1 MSDPVREYLREKG
14 CAQHVIRGGLEG
26 LIGAWEKTVE
36 SVERGYELSLDDYLN
51 DLDGRQLIEE
61 TLAIDGVE
69 NAQNHLERVRP
80 VDERMRNRVRLTGTC
95 LWGNAAATRHGWSAD
110 KNWWY
115 FSVPKT
121 AGPEL
126 LIDLNSDRR

>member
-1 MSDPVREYLREKG
+1 MSDPVREYLRAKG
-14 CAQHVIRGGLEG
+14 CAQHVIRGGLDG

-36 SVERGYELSLDDYLN
+36 SVERGYELGLDDYLN
-51 DLDGRQLIEE
+51 DLDGRQLISEVMPINE
-61 TLAIDGVE
+61 VATGLKYE
-69 NAQNHLERVRP
+69 ERVRRA
-80 VDERMRNRVRLTGTC
+80 DKRMRKLVRLTGRC
-95 LWGNAAATRHGWSAD
+95 LWGNAAATRHGWSAEE
-110 KNWWY
+110 NWWY

>member
-1 MSDPVREYLREKG
+1 MFDPAREYLREKG
-14 CAQHVIRGGLEG
+14 CAQHVIKGGWEG
-26 LIGAWEKTVE
+26 LIEAWEKTVE
-36 SVERGYELSLDDYLN
+36 SVELGYELGLDDYLN

-61 TLAIDGVE
+61 TLAIDGVDNE
-69 NAQNHLERVRP
+69 QGYLDRVRRL
-80 VDERMRNRVRLTGTC
+80 DDRMRNRVRLTGQC
-95 LWGNAAATRHGWSAD
+95 LWGNAAAKRHGWSAD

-126 LIDLNSDRR
+126 LIDMNERG